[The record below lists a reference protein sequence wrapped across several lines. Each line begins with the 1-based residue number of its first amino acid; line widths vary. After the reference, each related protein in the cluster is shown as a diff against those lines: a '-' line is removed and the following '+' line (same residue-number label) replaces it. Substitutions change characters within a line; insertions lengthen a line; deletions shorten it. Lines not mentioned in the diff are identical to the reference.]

1 MNFHPM
7 ITKKYIYHPKLK
19 SSNSIQKKIKDAV
32 VCISVPK
39 YYFIHACT
47 FFYDFSSSFYFIL
60 VVHFFFM
67 TSIESAACCSVFLS
81 LQCFITQTAP
91 LNLEMVCYL
100 VILLF

>member
-47 FFYDFSSSFYFIL
+47 FFMIL
-60 VVHFFFM
+60 VHLFIFFSCSIFFFM